1 MKDRLRGGGV
11 LTYKMAAAGYIVQAI
26 DVIGTML
33 LWTWWIF
40 LIAGI
45 WMMKKKYE
53 AYPVDA
59 VIIEKRGENLIK
71 TNERAGRKI
80 NKDTQISYYQL
91 RKCKDTMPVYNF
103 EWMMH
108 NADKPMSIFEKVV
121 NFLRP
126 TIGTVFLFKYG
137 SKQYKPI
144 KIGQNSGTEN
154 KLNLKE
160 LKNEDGTSLYKYEYA
175 QFDPR
180 WVLGVLDF
188 EVVDW
193 DNMNF
198 MVQEQRASVMRRA
211 GGLDWLKTLAVPAML
226 IAGTVIIALFILK
239 FSAET
244 GAELRAGAGAPQTP
258 ENPSAGGSIIGGAIN
273 DAMAPGS

>member
-1 MKDRLRGGGV
+1 MAFE
-11 LTYKMAAAGYIVQAI
+11 TYVVQAFDI
-26 DVIGTML
+26 VSTIF

-40 LIAGI
+40 LIGGMF
-45 WMMKKKYE
+45 MMKKKYE
-53 AYPVDA
+53 AFPVDV

-71 TNERAGRKI
+71 TNERAGRKVD
-80 NKDTQISYYQL
+80 KETQMSYYQL
-91 RKCKDTMPVYNF
+91 KKCKDTMPVYNF
-103 EWMMH
+103 DWMLH
-108 NADKPMSIFEKVV
+108 NADKPMSIFEKIVA
-121 NFLRP
+121 FLRP

-144 KIGQNSGTEN
+144 NIGQKDGDAS
-154 KLNLKE
+154 KLSLKE
-160 LKNEDGTSLYKYEYA
+160 VKDANGNAIFKYEYA

-180 WVLGVLDF
+180 WPLKILDF

-198 MVQEQRASVMRRA
+198 MVQEQRASIMRRA

-226 IAGTVIIALFILK
+226 IAGTVIVSLFILK

-244 GAELRAGAGAPQTP
+244 GATLKAGAGQPGVTTEEALD
-258 ENPSAGGSIIGGAIN
+258 NSIIGGAIN
-273 DAMAPGS
+273 GAMAPGG

>member
-1 MKDRLRGGGV
+1 
-11 LTYKMAAAGYIVQAI
+11 MAAESYILQAFDI
-26 DVIGTML
+26 VGTIF

-40 LIAGI
+40 LIGGLF
-45 WMMKKKYE
+45 MMKKSYE
-53 AYPVDA
+53 KWPIDV

-71 TNERAGRKI
+71 TNERAGRNF
-80 NKDTQISYYQL
+80 NKETQMSNYQL
-91 RKCKDTMPVYNF
+91 KKSKDTMPVYNF
-103 EWMMH
+103 DWMLH
-108 NADKPMSIFEKVV
+108 NGDKHMSIFEKIVM
-121 NFLRP
+121 FLRP

-144 KIGQNSGTEN
+144 NVGQKDKTEN
-154 KLNLKE
+154 VLKLKE
-160 LKNEDGTSLYKYEYA
+160 LKNTDGTPLFKYEYN

-198 MVQEQRASVMRRA
+198 MVQEQRASIMRRA

-226 IAGTVIIALFILK
+226 IAGTVIVSLFILK
-239 FSAET
+239 FSAEAGT
-244 GAELRAGAGAPQTP
+244 GLKGGAGQPAAET
-258 ENPSAGGSIIGGAIN
+258 SDKTGGVIGGAI
-273 DAMAPGS
+273 DGVVTPGG